1 MGLFGKKN
9 GKRGRPSSTIS
20 QEPLT
25 PRSLPSQKAEF
36 NNVSALEQ
44 KDLKYKRRIRIL
56 RFITRLVSLIL
67 SGLMSGIFIY
77 TLFKYYTTKN
87 HVIPSTSTNPW
98 ANPALLWPTFVLMGI
113 SLITF
118 FMNLVTLIAYCCG
131 VGAANKTYTCSSVI
145 GYIFLGV
152 HVVIWFVA
160 AGAYKVANVKGN
172 GKDLW
177 GYSCGDEADA
187 IQAEVQSFLDFGKL
201 CTMQGGAWFA
211 SVIEAGFYLLTF
223 IVTIL
228 VARRAA
234 TKKKMNKIRQSM
246 SIDSSYQNPQGSY
259 GNVELGTLYS
269 PGLGKK
275 YMPVSKD
282 SAVV

>member
-1 MGLFGKKN
+1 
-9 GKRGRPSSTIS
+9 
-20 QEPLT
+20 
-25 PRSLPSQKAEF
+25 
-36 NNVSALEQ
+36 
-44 KDLKYKRRIRIL
+44 
-56 RFITRLVSLIL
+56 
-67 SGLMSGIFIY
+67 MSGIFIY

-131 VGAANKTYTCSSVI
+131 VGSANKTYTCSSVI

-201 CTMQGGAWFA
+201 CTMQVCLFPFFL
-211 SVIEAGFYLLTF
+211 SLPPTQLF
-223 IVTIL
+223 
-228 VARRAA
+228 
-234 TKKKMNKIRQSM
+234 
-246 SIDSSYQNPQGSY
+246 SSGMTTRKNLS
-259 GNVELGTLYS
+259 
-269 PGLGKK
+269 
-275 YMPVSKD
+275 
-282 SAVV
+282 